1 MCMQNARMTQWNEG
15 LVPSTRGKV
24 WKCWLFSHV
33 SLFMALWIVAGQA
46 PLSIEFFRQEY
57 WSGLPLPSPG
67 YLPGPGLKSGSSTR
81 ISNRQI
87 LLPSEPPG
95 KPGGGKRGK
104 NSQS

>member
-57 WSGLPLPSPG
+57 WSGLPFP
-67 YLPGPGLKSGSSTR
+67 LPGNLLHPGTEPESLVSYALQTDS
-81 ISNRQI
+81 
-87 LLPSEPPG
+87 LPLAPPG
-95 KPGGGKRGK
+95 KLRHM
-104 NSQS
+104 